1 MKSPTIGAKSLYGFT
16 KFASEELIK
25 EFSYIK
31 DLNYLINRF
40 GVIAGPW
47 QFGKVDQGFF
57 SLWIWR
63 HLTKQKL
70 SYNGFGGNGFQ
81 IRDVIHIEDV
91 CRLIYLQIKKL
102 IKYIIKVLLQAAELE
117 MHCLLKI

>member
-40 GVIAGPW
+40 GVIAGP
-47 QFGKVDQGFF
+47 
-57 SLWIWR
+57 
-63 HLTKQKL
+63 
-70 SYNGFGGNGFQ
+70 GN
-81 IRDVIHIEDV
+81 
-91 CRLIYLQIKKL
+91 
-102 IKYIIKVLLQAAELE
+102 LE
-117 MHCLLKI
+117 K

>member
-40 GVIAGPW
+40 GVIAGHGNWKSRPR
-47 QFGKVDQGFF
+47 FF

-63 HLTKQKL
+63 HLTTKTKL
-70 SYNGFGGNGFQ
+70 QWFWGKWFPN
-81 IRDVIHIEDV
+81 
-91 CRLIYLQIKKL
+91 
-102 IKYIIKVLLQAAELE
+102 
-117 MHCLLKI
+117 

>member
-40 GVIAGPW
+40 GVSKYGNLESRPR
-47 QFGKVDQGFF
+47 FF
-57 SLWIWR
+57 
-63 HLTKQKL
+63 
-70 SYNGFGGNGFQ
+70 
-81 IRDVIHIEDV
+81 
-91 CRLIYLQIKKL
+91 
-102 IKYIIKVLLQAAELE
+102 
-117 MHCLLKI
+117 